1 MPAEAPGRTIT
12 QDGKTAL
19 FFSGYSYLGMSHVPT
34 FTDLLKEGIDR
45 YGALFPSSRA
55 SNTPLPLYANL
66 EHYLSLLTGQ
76 ADTVTYASG
85 FMACQ
90 ALGHLLR
97 DFGQVLVAPGTHP
110 ATGLVDTTGAGRT
123 GASGQ
128 GEQNERDR
136 ANNPADAA
144 GPTWAFDAWTTHVLD
159 YTRTSSHDHFILV
172 TDSVSPL
179 TGAIHDYMWLQDLPR
194 HKHFTVV
201 IDDSH
206 GIGWMGEHGEGIA
219 SALMHLPHVEYL
231 LVYSL
236 AKALHVQGGAV
247 SCPAVWADRLRRG
260 AHFTAG
266 TAMAPAFAHTLLHAG
281 TLYEVQRARL
291 EANIPAFARRA
302 QNRVITT
309 GTPIFPCTRPGTAG
323 ALAEKGIIISAFAY
337 PNPDSPPIE
346 RIVLSALHEEE
357 DLKKLAEAL

>member
-1 MPAEAPGRTIT
+1 MPAEAPGRTII

-55 SNTPLPLYANL
+55 SNTQLPLYANL
-66 EHYLSLLTGQ
+66 EHYLSLLTEQ

-90 ALGHLLR
+90 AVGHLLR

-110 ATGLVDTTGAGRT
+110 ATGLVDMTGTNRAVRAG
-123 GASGQ
+123 
-128 GEQNERDR
+128 
-136 ANNPADAA
+136 DAA
-144 GPTWAFDAWTTHVLD
+144 YDAQSFDAWTTHVLD
-159 YTRTSSHDHFILV
+159 YTHTSSHDHFILV

-179 TGAIHDYMWLQDLPR
+179 TGTIHDYMWLQDLPR
-194 HKHFTVV
+194 HKRFTVV

-247 SCPAVWADRLRRG
+247 SCPAAWADRLRRG

-302 QNRVITT
+302 QNRVVTT
-309 GTPIFPCTRPGTAG
+309 RTPIFPCTLPGTAS

-357 DLKKLAEAL
+357 DLKRLAEAL